1 MKALEGGKSESKIGQ
16 KIEEE
21 TKEHI
26 TETHGYKDKKEKKKS
41 KGSFNKNQYAQDS
54 NIEKAMVIEGMGE
67 EIKKFRKY
75 VKDIRADLA
84 TERELQKH
92 VYNARDDRAYI

>member
-1 MKALEGGKSESKIGQ
+1 
-16 KIEEE
+16 
-21 TKEHI
+21 
-26 TETHGYKDKKEKKKS
+26 
-41 KGSFNKNQYAQDS
+41 
-54 NIEKAMVIEGMGE
+54 MVIEGMGE